1 MNLQF
6 EQQQNKIISSFSKQ
20 LNRTYDWFDANF
32 TENLEIGSSDFWN
45 TEITAKLMGICE
57 NVNLLSS
64 QDEYFVTKIRL
75 NKERAIFIRLSKQI
89 VKEFLQDSIGE
100 SPTNKNFELEKITEL
115 EAKILTGFNNYLY
128 RFFSEILLPPSEIP
142 QNTVNYN
149 ECILTFFLENE
160 QKPIGK
166 MIVTVPVIAVKPE
179 KLRIRHRFSIDD
191 FKNCPA
197 RFNISVGKTKI
208 KLNDIK
214 QLEPGDIVVLEDS
227 NIKRMTLIYEN
238 KTLKFKVIP
247 NPALIKD
254 FDYDGGRH
262 MDENSANNFNMWD
275 TIQVDMGAEFEKV
288 KISLGELKQMSEG
301 LVVDIGSVYENKID
315 LKVENKIIASGEL
328 VIINDRYGVR
338 IDEIYTDEKEDA
350 PNNQETTDPETDGA
364 IDNSPENVVDAP
376 AGEEDF
382 DYSDF
387 DVEEE
392 DI

>member
-1 MNLQF
+1 MDLQF

-20 LNRTYDWFDANF
+20 LNRTYDWFDINF
-32 TENLEIGSSDFWN
+32 TENLEIGASEFWN
-45 TEITAKLMGICE
+45 TDISAKLMGLFE

-75 NKERAIFIRLSKQI
+75 NKERAIFIRLSKQV
-89 VKEFLQDSIGE
+89 VKELLEDAIGNI
-100 SPTNKNFELEKITEL
+100 PGKKDFNLEKITEL

-128 RFFSEILLPPSEIP
+128 KYFCEILLPPDELP
-142 QNTVNYN
+142 KNTVNFN
-149 ECILTFFLENE
+149 ECILTFFVKNKKRE
-160 QKPIGK
+160 IGK
-166 MIVTVPVIAVKPE
+166 IIVTVPVIAIKPE
-179 KLRIRHRFSIDD
+179 KLRIRNRFTIDD
-191 FKNCPA
+191 FKSCIA
-197 RFNISVGKTKI
+197 KLNIRVGKTRI

-227 NIKRMTLIYEN
+227 NIKRMTLLYEG
-238 KTLKFKVIP
+238 KAIKFKVIP

-262 MDENSANNFNMWD
+262 MDENSENNFNMWD
-275 TIQVDMGAEFEKV
+275 NIQVDMGAEFEKV
-288 KISLGELKQMSEG
+288 KITLGELKQMSEG

-338 IDEIYTDEKEDA
+338 IDEIYTDSDEKEPDA
-350 PNNQETTDPETDGA
+350 DEA
-364 IDNSPENVVDAP
+364 VHSPEEQPSDSHGANQQQND
-376 AGEEDF
+376 EEDF

>member
-1 MNLQF
+1 
-6 EQQQNKIISSFSKQ
+6 
-20 LNRTYDWFDANF
+20 
-32 TENLEIGSSDFWN
+32 
-45 TEITAKLMGICE
+45 MGLFE

-75 NKERAIFIRLSKQI
+75 NKERAIFIRLSKQV
-89 VKEFLQDSIGE
+89 VKELLEDAIGNI
-100 SPTNKNFELEKITEL
+100 PGKKDFNLEKITEL

-128 RFFSEILLPPSEIP
+128 KYFCEILLPPDELP
-142 QNTVNYN
+142 KNTVNFN
-149 ECILTFFLENE
+149 ECILTFFVKNKKRE
-160 QKPIGK
+160 IGK
-166 MIVTVPVIAVKPE
+166 IIVTVPVIAIKPE
-179 KLRIRHRFSIDD
+179 KLRIRNRFTIDD
-191 FKNCPA
+191 FKSCIA
-197 RFNISVGKTKI
+197 KLNIRVGKTRI

-227 NIKRMTLIYEN
+227 NIKRMTLLYEG
-238 KTLKFKVIP
+238 KAIKFKVIP

-262 MDENSANNFNMWD
+262 MDENSENNFNMWD
-275 TIQVDMGAEFEKV
+275 NIQVDMGAEFEKV
-288 KISLGELKQMSEG
+288 KITLGELKQMSEG

-338 IDEIYTDEKEDA
+338 IDEIYTDSDEKEPDA
-350 PNNQETTDPETDGA
+350 DEA
-364 IDNSPENVVDAP
+364 VHSPEEQPSGSHGANQQQND
-376 AGEEDF
+376 EEDF

>member
-1 MNLQF
+1 MDLQF
-6 EQQQNKIISSFSKQ
+6 EQQQNKIISTFSKQ
-20 LNRTYDWFDANF
+20 LNRTYDWFDINF
-32 TENLEIGSSDFWN
+32 TENLEVGASDFWN

-75 NKERAIFIRLSKQI
+75 NKERAIFIRLSKQV
-89 VKEFLQDSIGE
+89 VKELLEDAIGQN
-100 SPTNKNFELEKITEL
+100 SAIHKFELEKITEL

-128 RFFSEILLPPSEIP
+128 KYFSEILIPPSEIP

-149 ECILTFFLENE
+149 ECILTFFLKN
-160 QKPIGK
+160 KNRGIGK
-166 MIVTVPVIAVKPE
+166 IIVTVPVIAIKPE
-179 KLRIRHRFSIDD
+179 KLRVRHRFSIDD
-191 FKNCPA
+191 FKTCPA
-197 RFNISVGKTKI
+197 RFNISVGKTRI

-227 NIKRMTLIYEN
+227 NIKRMTLIYKN
-238 KTLKFKVIP
+238 KVLKFKVVP

-254 FDYDGGRH
+254 FDYDGGKH
-262 MDENSANNFNMWD
+262 MEENSENSFNMWD

-301 LVVDIGSVYENKID
+301 LVVDIGSVYDNKID

-338 IDEIYTDEKEDA
+338 IDEIFTDEKDEVKTNEA
-350 PNNQETTDPETDGA
+350 PTETQDEQIIENTVDD
-364 IDNSPENVVDAP
+364 IVDSPQ
-376 AGEEDF
+376 GEEDF

>member
-1 MNLQF
+1 MDLQF
-6 EQQQNKIISSFSKQ
+6 EQQENKIISTFSKQ
-20 LNRTYDWFDANF
+20 LNRTYDWFDVNF
-32 TENLEIGSSDFWN
+32 TENLEIASSDFWN
-45 TEITAKLMGICE
+45 TEISAKLMGVCE

-89 VKEFLQDSIGE
+89 VREFLEDSMGQ
-100 SPTNKNFELEKITEL
+100 SPVNKSFDLEKITEL

-128 RFFSEILLPPSEIP
+128 KFFSELLVPPNEIP

-149 ECILTFFLENE
+149 ECILTFFVTN
-160 QKPIGK
+160 KKRGIGK
-166 MIVTVPVIAVKPE
+166 LIVTVPVIAVKPE

-191 FKNCPA
+191 FKTCPA

-238 KTLKFKVIP
+238 KTLKFKVVP

-262 MDENSANNFNMWD
+262 MDENSETNFNMWD

-338 IDEIYTDEKEDA
+338 IDEIYTDDKDEDA
-350 PNNQETTDPETDGA
+350 PQQ
-364 IDNSPENVVDAP
+364 IDNPESAAEINNSPDNTVEAP
-376 AGEEDF
+376 QGEEDF

-387 DVEEE
+387 DIEEE

>member
-1 MNLQF
+1 MDLQF
-6 EQQQNKIISSFSKQ
+6 EQQENKIISTFSKQ
-20 LNRTYDWFDANF
+20 LNRTYDWFDVNF
-32 TENLEIGSSDFWN
+32 TENLEIASSDFWN
-45 TEITAKLMGICE
+45 TEISAKLMGVCE

-89 VKEFLQDSIGE
+89 VRELLEDSMGQ
-100 SPTNKNFELEKITEL
+100 SPVNKPFDLEKITEL

-128 RFFSEILLPPSEIP
+128 KFFSELLVPPNEIP

-149 ECILTFFLENE
+149 ECILTFFVTN
-160 QKPIGK
+160 KKRGIGK
-166 MIVTVPVIAVKPE
+166 LIVTVPVIAVKPE

-191 FKNCPA
+191 FKTCPA

-238 KTLKFKVIP
+238 KTLKFKVVP

-262 MDENSANNFNMWD
+262 MDENSETNFNMWD

-338 IDEIYTDEKEDA
+338 IDEIYTDDKDEDA
-350 PNNQETTDPETDGA
+350 PQQ
-364 IDNSPENVVDAP
+364 IDNPESAAEINNSPDNTVEAP
-376 AGEEDF
+376 QGEEDF

-387 DVEEE
+387 DIEEE